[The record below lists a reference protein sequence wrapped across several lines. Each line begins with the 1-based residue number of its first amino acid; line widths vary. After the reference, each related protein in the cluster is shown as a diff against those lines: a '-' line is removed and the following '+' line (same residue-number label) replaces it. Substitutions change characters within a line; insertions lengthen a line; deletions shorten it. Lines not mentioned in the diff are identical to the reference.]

1 MISKKLAQG
10 VGIEAG
16 AWVNKQEARKGQAR
30 TDKTLDSAQ
39 MRALG
44 DYMQP
49 AKHVRKGQAP
59 GLGFAV

>member
-1 MISKKLAQG
+1 M
-10 VGIEAG
+10 
-16 AWVNKQEARKGQAR
+16 NKQEARKGQAR

-39 MRALG
+39 MRALR